1 MSFFFFSPQGLNIHN
16 KIAMSFLSMMIDNP
30 TNKDWIKL
38 LSNELRALE
47 IGDDPL
53 LRKDLK
59 TGFDTILE
67 VTLNSFLLFLTYPYC

>member
-1 MSFFFFSPQGLNIHN
+1 MSFFSFHQGLNIHN
-16 KIAMSFLSMMIDNP
+16 KIAMSFLSMMTDNP